1 MKWKVILEP
10 GGLQNAD
17 AQRQVASQTIDL
29 IKVNTPQMAMNYG
42 FLQLEYWILS
52 GLCSELFL
60 HKVSMPQ

>member
-1 MKWKVILEP
+1 MMKWKVILEP

-42 FLQLEYWILS
+42 FS
-52 GLCSELFL
+52 
-60 HKVSMPQ
+60 PT